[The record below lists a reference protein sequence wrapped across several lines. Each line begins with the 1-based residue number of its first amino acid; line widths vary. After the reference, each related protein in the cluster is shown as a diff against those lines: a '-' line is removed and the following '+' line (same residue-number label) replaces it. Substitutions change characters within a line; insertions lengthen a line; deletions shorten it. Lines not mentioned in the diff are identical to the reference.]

1 MRRPIYSLLILL
13 LSVVIGLNIQAQN
26 ILKGTVKDAAEGVGL
41 PYAQIKADCLSE
53 IQFADINGSYR
64 ISLPHDTCTV
74 EFMSP
79 TYASM
84 KRVVIFTARQREI
97 KLDVKLNS
105 EAQVLDQVNV
115 VSSKY
120 ENNPETSTSSLV
132 VLDAKKFED
141 KNINSVD
148 ELLNNGG
155 GVAVVDNEPQI
166 RGGSGFSSGL
176 GSRVMILLDDIPMLR
191 ADAGRPMWNFIPMEC
206 VEQVDVLKG
215 AASVVFGSS
224 ALTGAINVLT
234 AYPRSKPTTKVTV
247 FAGMYSRPSDKYAT
261 SWIHHNPIK
270 FGASFMHSRIIKKN
284 FDLIIGGEYFDD
296 QGYIGPE
303 ERISVTRDKN
313 GSSKG
318 KFERRGRFNFTT
330 RYRFEKVKGLSIS
343 LNGNFM
349 YSDNAQSFFWFD
361 GDTNRYRTYKGSL
374 SHFHDFTFY
383 LDPVIKYVSPKGSVH
398 SFRNRITYS
407 NNAEES
413 GAQDASSILVYD
425 EYQFNKNITRIG
437 LNIVAGAMNIYAQ
450 SYGRCFNGDNFSD
463 SPVRMYSDNF
473 AMYAQLEESLL
484 RNRNLK
490 LLLGG
495 RWEFYK
501 LENEFE
507 HKPIFRA
514 GVNYQIWRT
523 KTAFRASFGQGYR
536 YPSIGERFIAINVG
550 RYGFYPNPQ
559 LVSETSWNVEFGIM
573 QPFKIAESFLGAID
587 VALYHQ
593 NYKNYIE
600 FAMGPWGNSD
610 NVLDNMGFIFLNT
623 GPARISGVDF
633 SLMGGGDISDKV
645 AISLM
650 LSYTYSN
657 PVAKERNRVYY
668 THRGRDYT
676 FANSSS
682 DTSRSVLKYRI
693 EHMAKIDV
701 EFTFWKKFKIGASA
715 SYYSAMKN
723 VDKFFFDYDMDNPNL
738 SPMRRQMLKQ
748 LGDLPFRGFYNYC
761 EAHKNGSLTFDARIS
776 YSFSETVSLAFI
788 VKNIFNND
796 YTLRPMYL
804 EPPRTFTLQ
813 FKYNLN

>member
-1 MRRPIYSLLILL
+1 MRRPIYSLLLLL

-26 ILKGTVKDAAEGVGL
+26 VIKGTVKDAAEGVAL

-53 IQFADINGSYR
+53 IQFADINGNYR
-64 ISLPHDTCTV
+64 ISIPHDTCTV

-79 TYASM
+79 TYSSM
-84 KRVVIFTARQREI
+84 KRVVIFTAKQREI

-132 VLDAKKFED
+132 VLDPKKLES

-166 RGGSGFSSGL
+166 RGGSGFSSGM

-234 AYPRSKPTTKVTV
+234 AYPRNKPTTKVSV
-247 FAGMYSRPSDKYAT
+247 FAGMYSCPADKYAT
-261 SWIHHNPIK
+261 SWLHHNPLK

-303 ERISVTRDKN
+303 ERISVTRNNN

-407 NNAEES
+407 NNAEMS
-413 GAQDASSILVYD
+413 GAQDASSILVFD

-437 LNIVAGAMNIYAQ
+437 LNIVAGVMNIYAQ

-463 SPVRMYSDNF
+463 SPERIYSDNL

-514 GVNYQIWRT
+514 GINYQIWKS

-536 YPSIGERFIAINVG
+536 YPSIGERYIAINVG

-559 LVSETSWNVEFGIM
+559 LKSETSWNVEFGIM
-573 QPFKIAESFLGAID
+573 QPFKIAETILGAID
-587 VALYHQ
+587 VAFYHQ

-633 SLMGGGDISDKV
+633 SLMGGGDISNNV
-645 AISLM
+645 ALSLM

-657 PVAKERNRVYY
+657 PVAKDRNLVYY
-668 THRGRDYT
+668 THRGRNYT

-682 DTSRSVLKYRI
+682 DTTRNVLKYRI

-701 EFTFWKKFKIGASA
+701 EFTFWKKFRVGASA

-723 VDKFFFDYDMDNPNL
+723 VDKFFFDYDMDNPTL
-738 SPMRRQMLKQ
+738 SPMRRQMLAQ

-776 YSFSETVSLAFI
+776 YTFPKGVSLAFI

>member
-1 MRRPIYSLLILL
+1 MRKPLYPFLILL
-13 LSVVIGLNIQAQN
+13 ISAVVGLNLQAQN
-26 ILKGTVKDAAEGVGL
+26 VIKGTVKDAVEGVAL
-41 PYAQIKADCLSE
+41 PYAQIKADCLSD
-53 IQFADINGSYR
+53 IQFADINGNYR
-64 ISLPHDTCTV
+64 IVIPHDTCTV
-74 EFMSP
+74 EFFSP
-79 TYASM
+79 TYSSM
-84 KRVVIFTARQREI
+84 KRMVIFTARQREI
-97 KLDVKLNS
+97 KLDVKLQS
-105 EAQVLDQVNV
+105 EAQILDQVNV

-132 VLDAKKFED
+132 VLDPKKLES

-166 RGGSGFSSGL
+166 RGGSGFSSGM

-234 AYPRSKPTTKVTV
+234 AYPRSKPTTKVSV
-247 FAGMYSRPSDKYAT
+247 FAGMYSRPADKYAT

-303 ERISVTRDKN
+303 ERISATRDKN

-318 KFERRGRFNFTT
+318 KYERRGRFNFTT

-413 GAQDASSILVYD
+413 GAQDASSILIYD
-425 EYQFNKNITRIG
+425 EYQYNRNIPRIG
-437 LNIVAGAMNIYAQ
+437 LNIVAGAMNIYAK

-463 SPVRMYSDNF
+463 SPVMMYSDNF

-484 RNRNLK
+484 KNRNLK

-507 HKPIFRA
+507 HKPVFRA
-514 GVNYQIWRT
+514 GVNYQIWRS

-536 YPSIGERFIAINVG
+536 YPSIGERYIAINVG
-550 RYGFYPNPQ
+550 RYGFYPNPK
-559 LVSETSWNVEFGIM
+559 LVSETSWNAELGIM
-573 QPFKIAESFLGAID
+573 QPFRIASSIVGAVD
-587 VALYHQ
+587 VAFYYQ

-645 AISLM
+645 AMTLM

-657 PVAKERNRVYY
+657 PVCKDRNRVYY

-682 DTSRSVLKYRI
+682 DTSRNVLKYRI

-701 EFTFWKKFKIGASA
+701 EFTFWKKFKVGASA

-723 VDKFFFDYDMDNPNL
+723 VDKFFFDYDVDNPNL
-738 SPMRRQMLKQ
+738 SPMRRAMLKQ

-776 YSFSETVSLAFI
+776 YSFTDAISLSFI